1 MIDKLRNSL
10 KVFEK
15 FRSKKISN
23 GFFAVRLDGR
33 NFTRFTEERFEKPFD
48 KEFNR
53 IMVIISKEMMKEFN
67 PIITFTQS
75 DEISLIFDEN
85 SQIFSRRIEKILS
98 IIAAFASS
106 KFSQIYSD
114 KKKVVMF
121 DSRIIVFKEKNDI
134 VDYLIWRHKDTFRNC
149 VNSWLYFTLLNKGLS
164 KKEIDGE
171 LFKKN
176 SQYKLKLLSEYG
188 VTFKNKPTWQIAGD
202 LLFWKTYKKEG
213 YNPLENKKVLTQRR
227 KIIVKNI
234 KEINKFRAL
243 ILKKLKNYGD
253 KLKNGKKS

>member
-1 MIDKLRNSL
+1 MKDTLGDRMKEL
-10 KVFEK
+10 EK
-15 FRSKKISN
+15 FRNRKIKK

-33 NFTRFTEERFEKPFD
+33 NFTRFTEERFEKPYD

-67 PIITFTQS
+67 SIIAFAQS

-121 DSRIIVFKEKNDI
+121 DSRIVVFKEKKDI
-134 VDYLIWRHKDTFRNC
+134 VDYFIWRHKDAFRNC
-149 VNSWLYFTLLNKGLS
+149 VNSWIYLILRNKGLS
-164 KKEIDGE
+164 RKEIDKE

-176 SQYKLKLLSEYG
+176 SDFKLKLLSEYG
-188 VTFKNKPTWQIAGD
+188 VNFNNKSSWQNAGN

-213 YNPLENKKVLTQRR
+213 YNPLENKKILAHRR
-227 KIIVKNI
+227 KVIIENI
-234 KEINKFRAL
+234 TDIEKFRAF
-243 ILKKLKNYGD
+243 IINILKNYGD
-253 KLKNGKKS
+253 KMKNENES